1 MVSSLEGSV
10 FNDCPRESLAPRV
23 EKLYRIA
30 DLQGNPRLRS
40 RAKYWDA
47 YRLAIVHTD
56 SAERLL
62 SDAWALTHDAY
73 DRCRLDL
80 LRADLARMR
89 GRWAEAYALYSTRLV
104 ELEEMADSF
113 WVAKTNVAI
122 GAIWQALGGVDKAL
136 EHYLYGD
143 SLFKAMDCRVCLIRN
158 RINISNMRYLKDE
171 RGEAL
176 EILRNLRVDPVARA
190 DTAYMVNVLISAYRV
205 SDRGDHAAARE
216 AYRLVGA
223 LDDPYLKILTTH
235 VMGDCLANE
244 HKADSA
250 ITYYRRALAMSDGVD
265 SRYNLAAIFHGM
277 SEAFAAKGETDSAY
291 KYLREY
297 DGCRDRELAQDR
309 ILGMSKLENRATMER
324 FGAELFRLRE
334 EKRLQRQIAWVAFGG
349 GMMIF
354 ALICWLLW
362 MGRRK
367 ARAEKRLLEAENR
380 QQAMVNDSIRDELDS
395 RTRELTSIALEMS
408 PRNALL
414 KDVAGR
420 MSELV
425 RTGKLPEDE
434 GNAMIRKVESLLS
447 SDGEWQNFK
456 IHFEQVHPD
465 FFTRLKERFPDLSK
479 NELRLC
485 AYIRL
490 NMSAKEIAQVLSV
503 RADTVNTS
511 RYRLR
516 KKIGLPPGTSLDS
529 FIMDL

>member
-1 MVSSLEGSV
+1 MVSSLERSV
-10 FNDCPRESLAPRV
+10 FDDCPRESLSPRV
-23 EKLYRIA
+23 KKLYRIA

-47 YRLAIVHTD
+47 YRLAVVHSD

-62 SDAWALTHDAY
+62 SDAWALTNDGY
-73 DRCRLDL
+73 DRCRIDL
-80 LRADLARMR
+80 MRADIARMR
-89 GRWAEAYALYSTRLV
+89 GRWADAYALYSTRLP
-104 ELEEMADSF
+104 ELEEIADSF

-122 GAIWQALGGVDKAL
+122 GTIWQALGGVDQAL

-143 SLFKAMDCRVCLIRN
+143 SIFNAIDCRVCRTRN

-171 RGEAL
+171 RDDAL
-176 EILRNLRVDPVARA
+176 DILCKLRDDPVARA
-190 DTAYMVNVLISAYRV
+190 DTAYIVNVLISTYRV
-205 SDRGDHAAARE
+205 SDREDHAAARE
-216 AYRLVGA
+216 AYRLVGV
-223 LDDPYLKILTTH
+223 LDDPYLNILTTYI
-235 VMGDCLANE
+235 MGDCLANE
-244 HKADSA
+244 HKPDSA
-250 ITYYRRALAMSDGVD
+250 IAYYRRALEMSGRAD
-265 SRYNLAAIFHGM
+265 SRNNMTAILHGM
-277 SEAFAAKGETDSAY
+277 SEAFAEKGEIDSAY

-297 DGCRDRELAQDR
+297 DGCRDRELAHDR

-324 FGAELFRLRE
+324 FGAELSRLRE
-334 EKRLQRQIAWVAFGG
+334 EKRHQRQMAWVAFCG

-367 ARAEKRLLEAENR
+367 ALVEKRLLEAQNR
-380 QQAMVNDSIRDELDS
+380 QQAIVNDSIRDELDT
-395 RTRELTSIALEMS
+395 RTRELTSTALEMA
-408 PRNALL
+408 PRNAMLRE
-414 KDVAGR
+414 VADK

-425 RTGKLPEDE
+425 RKGKMPEDE
-434 GNAMIRKVESLLS
+434 GNIMMRKIESLLS

-465 FFTRLKERFPDLSK
+465 FFARLKERFPDLSK

-516 KKIGLPPGTSLDS
+516 KKIGLPQGTSLDS